1 MRVLLLG
8 PVDVSADGE
17 SRPLNG
23 LRRKAVLAVLALR
36 RGKIVST
43 DHLVD
48 VVWGDDA
55 PSTAL
60 NTIQSHVS
68 HLRGVLGSK
77 AAIVSR
83 PPGYVLDLAAGSVD
97 VEVAESLIDQAR
109 RSADHA
115 YRCGQLRA
123 ALDLWRGQAL
133 VDVAGLA
140 WLDEQAERLERLR
153 WHAEQSLIDSRL
165 ALGEH
170 AALLPQLER
179 LARDHPF
186 DEQVH
191 QQVMLALYRS
201 GRQADAL
208 AAYASLRGAL
218 AENLGLDPSRAV
230 RDLETAILQQ
240 DRSLELAAPAHSV
253 PAARPT
259 PAQLPADVHAFTGR
273 ASELSFLDQLLDQPG
288 EAAGAV
294 AVISAVSGTAG
305 AGKTALA
312 VRWAHRVRNHFP
324 DGQLYVNLRGYD
336 PDQPMPPQ
344 DALAGFLHAL
354 GAAGSDIP
362 LDPDVRAAAYRTLL
376 DGRRVL
382 IVLDNASSV
391 EQIRTLLP
399 GSPSCLVVV
408 TSRDSLAGL
417 VARHGARRLDLDL
430 LPRDDAVALL
440 RALIGARVDA
450 EPIAALTL
458 ASHCAWLP
466 LALRVAAELAVSRP
480 DATLGELVAGLE
492 GQQPWLDQLD
502 AGGDPRAAVT
512 SVFSWSVRHLPPD
525 IARVFGLFGL
535 HPGPDLDPYAVAA
548 LADSTMDQAQQAVQ
562 ALVRAHLIHPVG
574 AGRYG
579 MHDLLRAYA
588 TQLALAQDGGLAT
601 GTADRSP
608 AERGSPAAPG
618 SQAALGRL
626 FDYYLATSSAAM
638 DRLFPGEVQ
647 QRPRIPATTTPAP
660 ALLDPDAARAWLDAE
675 TPALVAAV
683 THLATHGGPS
693 RAVQFSAVLY
703 RFLAGGHVADA
714 LTVHGYA
721 RDAARRAADPGGE
734 ALALLGLAS
743 VFLQEAHYLQ
753 AGDCLA
759 ESLAL
764 FRQAGDQVGEA
775 RALGSLAAVEDRQG
789 HYAPAADYTQQAL
802 VLFRQV
808 GDRAGEIRALTN
820 LGAVEQQIGNY
831 DSAAVHLSEAL
842 DLSRQA
848 SDEAGVAGAL
858 AFLGEVEVLRGRYQ
872 LAAEHLQRA
881 AALYQQLGDRPSEAW
896 TLDGLGTLH
905 MRLEQ
910 PEAAAQRYR
919 QALALLREL
928 GDRGGEAWALNGLGE
943 AALRAGRPAE
953 ALTHHA
959 SALAIV
965 AHTGGRDQEARAHT
979 GLGRAQ
985 HALRDVGVA
994 REHFTRALDIY
1005 TDLGTPDADQVRAYL
1020 AGLDEFVNL

>member
-43 DHLVD
+43 DYLVD
-48 VVWGDDA
+48 VVWGDNA

-60 NTIQSHVS
+60 NTVQSHVS

-83 PPGYVLDLAAGSVD
+83 PPGYVLDLDAGSVD

-115 YRCGQLRA
+115 YRCEQLRA
-123 ALDLWRGQAL
+123 ALDLWRGRAL
-133 VDVAGLA
+133 VDVAGLP

-208 AAYASLRGAL
+208 AACASLRGAL

-240 DRSLELAAPAHSV
+240 DRGLELPAPASSV
-253 PAARPT
+253 SAARPK

-273 ASELSFLDQLLDQPG
+273 AGELSFLDQLLDQPG
-288 EAAGAV
+288 EPAGAV

-312 VRWAHRVRNHFP
+312 VRWAHRVRHHFP

-336 PDQPMPPQ
+336 PDQPIPPQ
-344 DALAGFLHAL
+344 DALAGFLYAL

-362 LDPDVRAAAYRTLL
+362 LDLDVRAAAYRTLL

-430 LPRDDAVALL
+430 LPREDAVALL
-440 RALIGARVDA
+440 RTLIGSRVDA

-480 DATLGELVAGLE
+480 DTTLGELVAGLE
-492 GQQPWLDQLD
+492 DQQPWLDQLD

-525 IARVFGLFGL
+525 IARVFGLLGL

-548 LADSTMDQAQQAVQ
+548 LADSTMDQAHQAVQ

-574 AGRYG
+574 DGRYG

-588 TQLALAQDGGLAT
+588 AQLAIAQEG
-601 GTADRSP
+601 
-608 AERGSPAAPG
+608 PG
-618 SQAALGRL
+618 SQGALGRL
-626 FDYYLATSSAAM
+626 FDYYLATSSVAM

-660 ALLDPDAARAWLDAE
+660 ALPDPDTARAWLDAE

-683 THLATHGGPS
+683 THLAAHGGPS

-721 RDAARRAADPGGE
+721 RDAARRAGDPGGE

-820 LGAVEQQIGNY
+820 LGAIEQQIGNY
-831 DSAAVHLSEAL
+831 DSAAVHLTGAL

-872 LAAEHLQRA
+872 PAAEHLQRA

-905 MRLEQ
+905 MRLDQ
-910 PEAAAQRYR
+910 PEEAAQRYR

-943 AALRAGRPAE
+943 AALGAGRPAE
-953 ALTHHA
+953 ALTQHA

-965 AHTGGRDQEARAHT
+965 AHTGGRDQEARAHA
-979 GLGRAQ
+979 GLGRAHQ
-985 HALRDVGVA
+985 ALRDVGVA
-994 REHFTRALDIY
+994 RQHFTRALDIY